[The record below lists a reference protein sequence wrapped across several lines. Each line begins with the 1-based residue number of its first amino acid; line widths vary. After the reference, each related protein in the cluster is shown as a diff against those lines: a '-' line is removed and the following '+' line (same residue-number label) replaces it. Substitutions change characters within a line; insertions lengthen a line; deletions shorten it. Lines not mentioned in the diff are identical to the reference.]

1 MSIFSLLA
9 ETAENTP
16 FDYRIIIEY
25 AIYAA
30 IIVVGIFILALLKRA
45 DRLPKHMELK
55 KLLLTFSDD
64 LKTFSKTAPSLTRYQ
79 FFRRVSKLL
88 YRADKLEFIT
98 AQMADKERDG
108 DIENASLR
116 IQAARDFISPYKFGK
131 RENTDLGGI
140 AEAADKIAEAIAI
153 FDKIM
158 VRDDELKARRT
169 KKNAD

>member
-1 MSIFSLLA
+1 MSIVSLLA

-16 FDYRIIIEY
+16 FDYRLIIEY

-45 DRLPKHMELK
+45 DRLPKHTELK

-108 DIENASLR
+108 DIETASLR
-116 IQAARDFISPYKFGK
+116 IQDRKS
-131 RENTDLGGI
+131 
-140 AEAADKIAEAIAI
+140 
-153 FDKIM
+153 
-158 VRDDELKARRT
+158 VV
-169 KKNAD
+169 